1 MGDVFGFKT
10 DHLEKPKASRT
21 IEIYSKSDHCK
32 IELSRVELTAIID
45 GLQLLLD
52 EEPEAEIVIK
62 EIVQKFRAF
71 REREREQGIK
81 KFKKSTKEIDWES
94 M

>member
-21 IEIYSKSDHCK
+21 IEIYGKSQTCR

-45 GLQLLLD
+45 GLQLLRD
-52 EEPEAEIVIK
+52 EEPESADVISEIIT
-62 EIVQKFRAF
+62 KFRFF
-71 REREREQGIK
+71 RNHEREAGEK
-81 KFKKSTKEIDWES
+81 KFKKPAKIDWES
-94 M
+94 L